1 VTNFAN
7 IPGAGSGVP
16 DMGVS
21 LLRLG
26 GALCLV
32 IGMFLAA
39 AWLFRNWQRLGLRPG
54 APAKLNV
61 LEVKSLG
68 HRQNIFVVGY
78 QQQRLLL
85 ASSPAGI
92 TLVSHLPAADEEE
105 KTQPAAPIRISF
117 ADAFQQVLTR
127 GRS

>member
-1 VTNFAN
+1 MNNLPAVPNAL
-7 IPGAGSGVP
+7 PDLGA
-16 DMGVS
+16 S
-21 LLRLG
+21 LLRVC
-26 GALCLV
+26 GALALV
-32 IGMFLAA
+32 VGIFLAG
-39 AWLFRNWQRLGLRPG
+39 AWLFKNWQRWGRSPCS
-54 APAKLNV
+54 AARLNV

-68 HRQNIFVVGY
+68 HRQNIYVVGY

-92 TLVSHLPAADEEE
+92 SLVSHLPAADEE
-105 KTQPAAPIRISF
+105 KTAAPVKMSF

>member
-1 VTNFAN
+1 MTNLPSTA
-7 IPGAGSGVP
+7 SSLP

-21 LLRLG
+21 ILRVG

-32 IGMFLAA
+32 IGIFLAA
-39 AWLFRNWQRLGLRPG
+39 AWLFKNWQRLGGRKP
-54 APAKLNV
+54 APARLNV

-68 HRQNIFVVGY
+68 HRQNIYVVGY
-78 QQQRLLL
+78 QNQRLLV

-92 TLVSHLPAADEEE
+92 TLVSHLPATDEE
-105 KTQPAAPIRISF
+105 PAAAPVKISF